1 LSFDNHGEDVEEGK
15 YRYNISTGLEG
26 LILNEKLDISYTFV
40 RPILPNRKE
49 GKSIDELLPG
59 EELEE
64 VKDKRRARRNENLNI
79 NLSFPIRS
87 NKIYLTYGN
96 SRYLRSIITENDNIY
111 DISGISNRYEI
122 KLDRKINKSINLI
135 SSYSYID
142 RKSYLEDVLNRRDK
156 IHNISIGLNSKIKEE
171 HKL

>member
-1 LSFDNHGEDVEEGK
+1 MQATEIDRIIYNGKEESLAVSLNSDLKSGKSLDVSKIDELVSNFKYVKSNNIDVKIEPSNIEDKSNIVITNVKSNPFKLSLSFDNHGEDVEEGK

-79 NLSFPIRS
+79 NLSFPI
-87 NKIYLTYGN
+87 I
-96 SRYLRSIITENDNIY
+96 
-111 DISGISNRYEI
+111 
-122 KLDRKINKSINLI
+122 
-135 SSYSYID
+135 
-142 RKSYLEDVLNRRDK
+142 
-156 IHNISIGLNSKIKEE
+156 
-171 HKL
+171 